1 MFHEKQHCCCCVP
14 LPEGVMLLG
23 IYGTS
28 FHVGL
33 LSIQL
38 AYKQATLI
46 PSPVT
51 DFQNVASH
59 VSSSASEFDT
69 YENPF
74 NPIAYGQY
82 TSSAHSLTQTTSS
95 DIIDKEVV
103 EVVYPLLVITHA
115 LGIAVNL
122 LLGKAITT
130 LINLSYTTLK
140 GYYHLLN
147 LI

>member
-46 PSPVT
+46 PSPVAGS
-51 DFQNVASH
+51 QNAASH
-59 VSSSASEFDT
+59 HVPSPTSEFDT

-82 TSSAHSLTQTTSS
+82 TSSAHHSLTHATSS

-122 LLGKAITT
+122 LLGKDITT
-130 LINLSYTTLK
+130 LTD
-140 GYYHLLN
+140 
-147 LI
+147 